1 MAPIMASLLIVS
13 GSSAGDY
20 YLLGRQAVVIGR
32 DDDCPIQILDEAV
45 SRRHLR
51 IRRDGTGDRYFAE
64 DLDSANGTCVNDR
77 PVDEPHAL
85 ADGDLLRVGTTEIMF
100 NAIDFADGETAFQHY
115 RRRGEGSKSTIIRK

>member
-13 GSSAGDY
+13 GSSAGDN

-51 IRRDGTGDRYFAE
+51 IRRDGTGGR
-64 DLDSANGTCVNDR
+64 
-77 PVDEPHAL
+77 
-85 ADGDLLRVGTTEIMF
+85 
-100 NAIDFADGETAFQHY
+100 
-115 RRRGEGSKSTIIRK
+115 